1 MTKPIAKK
9 RGKHKP
15 IAEKFGDKYLRDAL
29 VGAGIPH
36 IDEIRNELDDY
47 TDILMGRE
55 EPDHHYGYMSL
66 MEVADAYFSRAQEL
80 TMLIQRAEADGV
92 VTKSSP
98 YYKLRTGE
106 LRTFTEMAKRA
117 ADLGSRRL
125 SAAQLEFDQATY
137 GRESGG

>member
-1 MTKPIAKK
+1 MTKPVAKK
-9 RGKHKP
+9 RGKPLAAKVG
-15 IAEKFGDKYLRDAL
+15 EKYLRDAL
-29 VGAGIPH
+29 VGAGIPN

-55 EPDHHYGYMSL
+55 EPDQHYGFMSL
-66 MEVADAYFSRAQEL
+66 MEVADAFYARAQEL

-92 VTKSSP
+92 VSKASP

-106 LRTFTEMAKRA
+106 LRTFAEMAKRA

-125 SAAQLEFDQATY
+125 SAAQLEHDQATY
-137 GRESGG
+137 GRESG